1 MDISNSFRLC
11 SRLPVVV
18 SSSAL
23 SAASLLSRPSPELEV
38 EELLS
43 DAEQVPPFVPAEQVL
58 VPALEA
64 HVLVPVEEEQVVL
77 LLPFD
82 EHEAVP
88 FVSAEGQDVPA
99 ANAGSVS
106 HAAKTNIVAV
116 FVIFKSL

>member
-23 SAASLLSRPSPELEV
+23 SAASLLSRPSPEL

-82 EHEAVP
+82 AHDVVL
-88 FVSAEGQDVPA
+88 FVSEVGQVAPA